1 MYPPTPD
8 LTLWGCSLLSV
19 PCMVPSTRH
28 GLTGSYPEMSLYSG
42 DIPSHPTSSFLC
54 LYLHTGSGALIQ
66 RQMSPPH
73 ACLQTPDLQFF
84 LLPSSY
90 LGHHHTGSRG
100 SYPETLL
107 PDLGFFLPPR
117 FRLGQSCKTESSWP
131 SLSSHHCPTLPSQN
145 SARPTT
151 FLTSPKRR
159 HWVPSLAED
168 TRDSWDCFLAPGLS
182 QFSLH

>member
-54 LYLHTGSGALIQ
+54 LYLHTGSGVLIR

-90 LGHHHTGSRG
+90 LGHHHTGSRVPIQRH
-100 SYPETLL
+100 SSLTLDSSCL
-107 PDLGFFLPPR
+107 PVSAWVKAARPKAHGPPC
-117 FRLGQSCKTESSWP
+117 LLT
-131 SLSSHHCPTLPSQN
+131 HCPTLPSQN

-151 FLTSPKRR
+151 FLTSPKWR

-182 QFSLH
+182 QFSLR

>member
-1 MYPPTPD
+1 
-8 LTLWGCSLLSV
+8 
-19 PCMVPSTRH
+19 MVPSTRH

-54 LYLHTGSGALIQ
+54 LYLHTGSGALIR

-100 SYPETLL
+100 WGSYPETLL

-117 FRLGQSCKTESSWP
+117 FRLGQSCKTASSWS
-131 SLSSHHCPTLPSQN
+131 SLSSHPLPY
-145 SARPTT
+145 SALTELCQAHDLPDLSKVEALGPFPCRGHTR
-151 FLTSPKRR
+151 FL
-159 HWVPSLAED
+159 
-168 TRDSWDCFLAPGLS
+168 GLFPCARLVS
-182 QFSLH
+182 V